1 MTPRILPVSRHP
13 RTCDRR
19 DASTR
24 PVDAETAPRSRARVV
39 ADRVD
44 PPRSS
49 RAPNAS
55 SIRFAG
61 DVSQST
67 ASVNCAS
74 SVRSSRVSRRARDSR
89 GALTRGR
96 RKCDAPRS
104 RASESAARA
113 SFARGTEPPK
123 SVAMARAFASDREPD
138 SRVFSDRR
146 VRIQKRVPPRG
157 GLVFGCFENAREI
170 DPPSQRLNH
179 IAFRGRR
186 IRARARLCDKSGD
199 VGRSPRGRRAPLE
212 M

>member
-157 GLVFGCFENAREI
+157 GLVSGVSRTPAR
-170 DPPSQRLNH
+170 
-179 IAFRGRR
+179 
-186 IRARARLCDKSGD
+186 
-199 VGRSPRGRRAPLE
+199 
-212 M
+212 